1 MIGARL
7 GVADIHRSKY
17 CRSCNRLH
25 RQKYDEN
32 VGSLF
37 LRLHVVQEKFFFR
50 PVKKGVQRVIEIRRA
65 AFSRICRSR
74 RGADRTGP
82 ASPSLGRRRR
92 PLPLRQIGQRSAR
105 TSEPDTERIVIDTAS
120 SSSAI
125 IEVINPG
132 FWSPSDSSSLICL
145 LISSSLAGRLAG
157 RLAGSVMSR
166 SASCTDAHRGLPACG
181 QRELSARL
189 SRRCLLESSG

>member
-1 MIGARL
+1 MQSQNLPCPFGSQCQA
-7 GVADIHRSKY
+7 
-17 CRSCNRLH
+17 RSC
-25 RQKYDEN
+25 
-32 VGSLF
+32 V
-37 LRLHVVQEKFFFR
+37 LRLFAETF
-50 PVKKGVQRVIEIRRA
+50 ESA
-65 AFSRICRSR
+65 AMLLLLPAQNTGLLPA
-74 RGADRTGP
+74 GAAAAAQQKVLT
-82 ASPSLGRRRR
+82 
-92 PLPLRQIGQRSAR
+92 
-105 TSEPDTERIVIDTAS
+105 IDTAS